1 MTVGP
6 TDTKIRQYIEGLVP
20 QRPKEMQLMES
31 YAEQEDFPIIGPVCG
46 YICYQIAR
54 MIGARQV
61 CELGSGYGYST
72 AWFAQAVKENGGGTV
87 HHIVWDEELSKS
99 ARKHLNA
106 MGYDGIVEYHVAEAV
121 QTLREM
127 TGPFDVI
134 FCDIDKDAYPNALK
148 VMKEKLRSGSVA
160 IFDNMLLH
168 GRVLDESDRSPET
181 MGIRQVTQQLMEDP
195 DWTISLIPIRD
206 GLMVAYRK

>member
-134 FCDIDKDAYPNALK
+134 FCDIEKDAYPNALK

-181 MGIRQVTQQLMEDP
+181 MGIRQVTQQLMDDP